1 MIYTARL
8 FLVMYDGQFC
18 QENYLWLTIHKQTL
32 INLAISVISGSVGL
46 SKLLKVGP
54 CRLVPYDEMSFGFL
68 VLVII
73 NASCI
78 IAKGL
83 ILSLVL
89 VSVSDG
95 QVDGLNYE
103 FYDLI
108 ILWIVICILP
118 HVFLVSTWFL

>member
-1 MIYTARL
+1 M
-8 FLVMYDGQFC
+8 
-18 QENYLWLTIHKQTL
+18 L
-32 INLAISVISGSVGL
+32 INFSISVLSGSLGL